1 MFKTL
6 FLKSHSAVA
15 RMRRFM
21 CKCANDKKDVFRRSP
36 QLSEPSGLSSRS
48 PFAVFPC
55 WPHLSLPPPP
65 LYPVSCFLAAR
76 HKSSVWNG
84 NTHVTGVPHMFI
96 FKAFSSFFSA
106 LLQRQHLNNTRE
118 GNHWKVWFNWQR
130 VPPPPQIQ
138 FWSSHSNS
146 LTKSL
151 QCINQRKGRSE
162 TERGSEG
169 EKEEEVWFCLTR
181 EADRGGKNVLSSRWT
196 H

>member
-1 MFKTL
+1 
-6 FLKSHSAVA
+6 
-15 RMRRFM
+15 MRQFM
-21 CKCANDKKDVFRRSP
+21 CKCANDKKDVFRQSP
-36 QLSEPSGLSSRS
+36 QLLEPSRLSSHS
-48 PFAVFPC
+48 PSAVFPC

-65 LYPVSCFLAAR
+65 LYPVSCVLAAR

-96 FKAFSSFFSA
+96 FKAFSSFFFLPFCRDSTWITQERETAGKCDSA
-106 LLQRQHLNNTRE
+106 DN
-118 GNHWKVWFNWQR
+118 VP
-130 VPPPPQIQ
+130 PPPPQIQ
-138 FWSSHSNS
+138 SWSSHSNS
-146 LTKSL
+146 LTKLL